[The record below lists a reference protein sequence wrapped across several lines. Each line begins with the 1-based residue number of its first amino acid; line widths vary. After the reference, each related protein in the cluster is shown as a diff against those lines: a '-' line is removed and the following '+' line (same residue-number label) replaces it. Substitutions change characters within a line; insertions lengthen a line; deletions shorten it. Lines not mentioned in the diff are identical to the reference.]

1 MSRASTSSAIRPN
14 YNVCL
19 ICGSHTDLVL
29 NIFEPRCGPNIVEI
43 IYAKFKFKAEKSSAD
58 KFICYDCN
66 NWLINWFSLQNKNE
80 ASERK
85 VSEVDSTSIKEPTNQ
100 AEIIKIERAMEYEG
114 YSSSSSK
121 ENVEEFFGENIK
133 FKVKKF
139 RKKLPLRRVLQKS
152 SKYEVN
158 DRMMSGWTGTD

>member
-85 VSEVDSTSIKEPTNQ
+85 VSEIDSTSIKEPIQ
-100 AEIIKIERAMEYEG
+100 AEIIKSEGTMEEYEG

-121 ENVEEFFGENIK
+121 ENIEELTEYFGTNIK

-152 SKYEVN
+152 SKFFFFF
-158 DRMMSGWTGTD
+158 DRIIF

>member
-85 VSEVDSTSIKEPTNQ
+85 VSEIDSVSIKEPIQ
-100 AEIIKIERAMEYEG
+100 AEIIRSKRTMEEYDG

-121 ENVEEFFGENIK
+121 ENIEEYFGANIK

-139 RKKLPLRRVLQKS
+139 RKKLSLRRVLQKS
-152 SKYEVN
+152 SK
-158 DRMMSGWTGTD
+158 